1 MYISLNELQS
11 TSSKALEARCLGNS
25 SCTALAANITKLEAM
40 GYLGVELFLAA
51 LDNPYAPARWRRH
64 EQGLSFDHSPD
75 IVQSAALGY
84 YLAEQLQTTEQSYSV
99 GNAAAVAR
107 WLLPTFARQWQRA
120 GYCCQLE
127 WVEANIAYRAQVDSQ
142 GLAWASRPDAN
153 FSNDLK
159 LIKLKPEPNWQS
171 QLEAQAWQVHSHQQC
186 ARSYS
191 QSLQRGLSIAIDHW
205 HKLQKHAEAV
215 LVPDNP
221 SSSQDAGADA
231 ASIDEENKAYSQPS
245 ST

>member
-25 SCTALAANITKLEAM
+25 SCTALAVNITKLEAI
-40 GYLGVELFLAA
+40 GYRSLEQLLTVLAS
-51 LDNPYAPARWRRH
+51 PYAPARWRHH

-75 IVQSAALGY
+75 IVQSLALGY
-84 YLAEQLQTTEQSYSV
+84 YLTERLQTAEQSYSV
-99 GNAAAVAR
+99 GNAANVAR
-107 WLLPTFARQWQRA
+107 WLLPTFARQWRRA

-127 WVEANIAYRAQVDSQ
+127 WVEADIAYRAQVDSQ

-191 QSLQRGLSIAIDHW
+191 QSLQQGLSITLDHW
-205 HKLQKHAEAV
+205 HQLQKHARAV
-215 LVPDNP
+215 LVPDNL

-231 ASIDEENKAYSQPS
+231 TSVDPEC
-245 ST
+245 

>member
-25 SCTALAANITKLEAM
+25 SCGALAVNITKLEAI
-40 GYLGVELFLAA
+40 GCRSLERLLAA
-51 LDNPYAPARWRRH
+51 LASPYAPARWRRH

-75 IVQSAALGY
+75 IVQSLALGY

-127 WVEANIAYRAQVDSQ
+127 WVEADIAYHVRVDTQ
-142 GLAWASRPDAN
+142 GLAWASRPETNPSD
-153 FSNDLK
+153 DLK
-159 LIKLKPEPNWQS
+159 LTKLKPAPNWQS

-191 QSLQRGLSIAIDHW
+191 QSLQQGLSIALDHW
-205 HKLQKHAEAV
+205 HQLQKHAEAV
-215 LVPDNP
+215 LVPD
-221 SSSQDAGADA
+221 SDASRRDAG
-231 ASIDEENKAYSQPS
+231 S
-245 ST
+245 

>member
-25 SCTALAANITKLEAM
+25 SCDALAVNITKLEAM
-40 GYLGVELFLAA
+40 GYHGLECLLTALAS
-51 LDNPYAPARWRRH
+51 PYAPASWRRH
-64 EQGLSFDHSPD
+64 EQGLSFDSSPD

-99 GNAAAVAR
+99 GNAANVAR

-127 WVEANIAYRAQVDSQ
+127 WGEADIAYRAQVDSQ
-142 GLAWASRPDAN
+142 GLAWASRPEAN
-153 FSNDLK
+153 SSNDLK
-159 LIKLKPEPNWQS
+159 LTKLKPEPNWQS
-171 QLEAQAWQVHSHQQC
+171 QLEAQAWQVHSRQQC

-191 QSLQRGLSIAIDHW
+191 QSLQQGLSITLDHW
-205 HKLQKHAEAV
+205 HQLQKHARAV
-215 LVPDNP
+215 LVPD
-221 SSSQDAGADA
+221 SAESRQHAG
-231 ASIDEENKAYSQPS
+231 S
-245 ST
+245 

>member
-25 SCTALAANITKLEAM
+25 SCAALAVNITKLEAI
-40 GYLGVELFLAA
+40 GYRSLERLLAA
-51 LDNPYAPARWRRH
+51 LASPYTPARWCRH
-64 EQGLSFDHSPD
+64 EQGLSFDSSPD
-75 IVQSAALGY
+75 IVQSLALGY

-99 GNAAAVAR
+99 GNAANVAR

-127 WVEANIAYRAQVDSQ
+127 WSEADIAYRAWIGSQ

-153 FSNDLK
+153 SSDDLK
-159 LIKLKPEPNWQS
+159 LTKLKPAPNWQS
-171 QLEAQAWQVHSHQQC
+171 QLEVQAWQVHSHQQC

-191 QSLQRGLSIAIDHW
+191 QSLQQGLSITPEHW
-205 HKLQKHAEAV
+205 HQLQKHAEAV
-215 LVPDNP
+215 LVPD
-221 SSSQDAGADA
+221 SDASRRDAG
-231 ASIDEENKAYSQPS
+231 S
-245 ST
+245 